1 MEVGRRRKLFS
12 FGDNNLFGYFHADY
26 FENSKMEKHTS
37 IGVDIGGSHITC
49 AAVDLER
56 REIIRETVAERPV
69 DNKGTA
75 DEIISRWSEAISETI
90 ELAGRERIK
99 GIGFAMP
106 GPFDYVN
113 GICLIKGVPKYEKL
127 YGTSVG
133 EAISKALGLS
143 SEIPVRFI
151 NDASSFAVGEAWAG
165 KAQRSHRSVAITLG
179 TGLGS
184 AFVADKVPVVTGD
197 LVPDLGCV
205 YYISFKDGIAD
216 DYFSTRWFTK
226 RYEEVT
232 GKFSSGVKDIAAA
245 AESDN
250 RVRDIFVEFGKSLAS
265 FLSPYLI
272 KFDAEVLV
280 MGGNISRAYHLF
292 GSSMEKE
299 MKRQHCN
306 TIPLLSELKE
316 DAALLG
322 SAYLLDDSFWS
333 SVRGSLQYM

>member
-1 MEVGRRRKLFS
+1 
-12 FGDNNLFGYFHADY
+12 
-26 FENSKMEKHTS
+26 MEKHIS

-49 AAVDLER
+49 AAVDLGK
-56 REIIRETVAERPV
+56 REIKRDTLAERPV

-75 DEIISRWSEAISETI
+75 DEIISTWSEAIAETL
-90 ELAGRERIK
+90 EKEGRERMK

-133 EAISKALGLS
+133 KAVSQALDLS
-143 SEIPVRFI
+143 PEIPVRFM

-165 KAQRSHRSVAITLG
+165 KAANSHRSMAITLG

-205 YYISFKDGIAD
+205 YHISFKDGIAD

-226 RYEEVT
+226 RYEEIT
-232 GKFSSGVKDIAAA
+232 GKSSSGVKDIAEAA
-245 AESDN
+245 KSDN
-250 RVRDIFVEFGKSLAS
+250 RVRNIFIEFGTSLAS

-272 KFDAEVLV
+272 NFGAEVLV
-280 MGGNISRAYHLF
+280 MGGNISRAYNLF
-292 GSSMEKE
+292 GPSLEEE
-299 MKRQHCN
+299 MKKQNCS

-322 SAYLLDDSFWS
+322 SAYLLDDYFWS

>member
-1 MEVGRRRKLFS
+1 MK
-12 FGDNNLFGYFHADY
+12 
-26 FENSKMEKHTS
+26 KHFS

-49 AAVDLER
+49 AAIDLDEK
-56 REIIRETVAERPV
+56 EIIRDTIAERPV

-75 DEIISRWSEAISETI
+75 GEIIDRWSETLAETL
-90 ELAGRERIK
+90 EGAGKENFK

-113 GICLIKGVPKYEKL
+113 GICLIKGVPKYENL
-127 YGTSVG
+127 YGTNVG
-133 EAISKALGLS
+133 VAISQSLGLPQD
-143 SEIPVRFI
+143 IPVRFM

-165 KAQRSHRSVAITLG
+165 KAADSSRLMAITLG

-184 AFVADKVPVVTGD
+184 AFIADKIPVVTVD
-197 LVPDLGCV
+197 MVPDLGCV
-205 YYISFKDGIAD
+205 YHISFRDGIAD

-226 RYEEVT
+226 KYKERT
-232 GKFSSGVKDIAAA
+232 GRESKGVKDIAEE

-250 RVRDIFVEFGKSLAS
+250 RIRNIFIEFGASLAA

-272 KFDAEVLV
+272 KFGADVLV
-280 MGGNISRAYHLF
+280 LGGNISRAYDLF
-292 GSSMEKE
+292 GPALEDE
-299 MKRQHCN
+299 MKRQKCN

-333 SVRGSLQYM
+333 AVKGSLQYM

>member
-1 MEVGRRRKLFS
+1 MK
-12 FGDNNLFGYFHADY
+12 
-26 FENSKMEKHTS
+26 KHFS

-49 AAVDLER
+49 AAIDLDEK
-56 REIIRETVAERPV
+56 EIIRDTIAERPV

-75 DEIISRWSEAISETI
+75 GEIIDRWSETLAETL
-90 ELAGRERIK
+90 EGAGKEYFK

-113 GICLIKGVPKYEKL
+113 GICLIKGVPKYENL
-127 YGTSVG
+127 YGTNVG
-133 EAISKALGLS
+133 VAISQSLGLPQD
-143 SEIPVRFI
+143 IPVRFM

-165 KAQRSHRSVAITLG
+165 KAADSSRLMAITLG

-184 AFVADKVPVVTGD
+184 AFIADKIPVVTGD
-197 LVPDLGCV
+197 MVPDLGCV
-205 YYISFKDGIAD
+205 YHISFRDGIAD

-226 RYEEVT
+226 NYKVIT
-232 GKFSSGVKDIAAA
+232 GRESKGVKDIAEES
-245 AESDN
+245 ESDN
-250 RVRDIFVEFGKSLAS
+250 RISNIFIEFGASLAA

-272 KFDAEVLV
+272 KFGADVLV
-280 MGGNISRAYHLF
+280 LGGNISRAYDLF
-292 GSSMEKE
+292 GPALEDE
-299 MKRQHCN
+299 MKRQKCN

-333 SVRGSLQYM
+333 AVRGSLQYM

>member
-1 MEVGRRRKLFS
+1 MKKQ
-12 FGDNNLFGYFHADY
+12 Y
-26 FENSKMEKHTS
+26 S

-49 AAVDLER
+49 AAIDLEK
-56 REIIRETVAERPV
+56 REIKRDTIVELSV

-75 DEIISRWSEAISETI
+75 SEIINRWAEALSET
-90 ELAGRERIK
+90 LDQADGKNMK

-127 YGTSVG
+127 YGTNVG
-133 EAISKALGLS
+133 EAISKTLGLS
-143 SEIPVRFI
+143 PEIPVRFM

-165 KAQRSHRSVAITLG
+165 KAAECRKSVAVTLG

-184 AFVADKVPVVTGD
+184 AFIADKVPVVNGD

-205 YYISFKDGIAD
+205 YHINFRDGIAD

-232 GKFSSGVKDIAAA
+232 GKSSNGVKDVAEA
-245 AESDN
+245 AEYDD
-250 RVRDIFVEFGKSLAS
+250 RVRNIFVEFGLSLAS
-265 FLSPYLI
+265 FLSPYLV
-272 KFDAEVLV
+272 KFGAEVLV
-280 MGGNISRAYHLF
+280 LGGNISRAYDLF
-292 GSSMEKE
+292 GPSMEDE
-299 MKRQHCN
+299 MRRQQCN
-306 TIPLLSELKE
+306 TIPLLSDLKE

-333 SVRGSLQYM
+333 SVRESLQYM